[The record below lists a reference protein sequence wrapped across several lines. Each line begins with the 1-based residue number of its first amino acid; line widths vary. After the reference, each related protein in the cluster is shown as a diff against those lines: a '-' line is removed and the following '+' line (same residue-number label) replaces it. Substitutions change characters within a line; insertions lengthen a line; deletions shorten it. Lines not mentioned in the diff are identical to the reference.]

1 MAPKAKKSTPQKQVE
16 KDVKRAVKT
25 QAPKGADP
33 KVTVGKQPSD
43 VVVRAPKPAAAP
55 PRQGLKRSLA
65 KFAAPPAPLKKK

>member
-1 MAPKAKKSTPQKQVE
+1 MAGKKKSIPEKQVE

-33 KVTVGKQPSD
+33 KTTVGKQPTD
-43 VVVRAPKPAAAP
+43 VVVRTAKTAAAP

-65 KFAAPPAPLKKK
+65 KFAAPPAPIKK